1 MLGLQRSPAGRI
13 MNFDAHLPRVTP
25 IQPKAVPGRLRDI
38 APLIVG
44 FLLLIATVAATASLV
59 AEQDANRAELRRS
72 VRIRDAIFTLYSGIQ
87 DAESGQRGFLLS
99 GDEIYLKLYEEAVA
113 RTPGRL
119 STIAEAVARNPGM
132 AAIIARLSHAAEA
145 KVAEMQET
153 IVLRRAGQVEAALAR
168 MRSGEGKHLMDEVR
182 TLFGEAQADNYSRL
196 IQRQEQAGEAARQVQ
211 LAVAAAVIL
220 VVVLGAYVVID
231 AGQRHQRTLRAHAAL
246 QEANASLIE
255 AAATRD
261 MLEDRLRQSQK
272 MEALG
277 QLTGGLAHDFNNM
290 LAIIIGNLSLLKR
303 RLERGDHAV
312 ERYAEQALKGADR
325 AATLTHRLLAFARKQ
340 PLAPEAI
347 ACNRLIAAMSD
358 LLRRSLGE
366 SIRIETVA
374 APDLWTTQADAN
386 QLENAILNLAVN
398 ARDAMPKGGRLII
411 ETDNVHLDEAYAAQ
425 NPGVPAGQYV
435 LVALTDSGSGMPPD
449 VAAKAFDPFFT
460 TKPVGQGT
468 GLGLSQVYGF
478 VRQSGGHVAIYSEPE
493 RGTTVRLYL
502 PRHFGD
508 AAEMERVTPTML
520 PEGSAREV
528 ILVVEDEDGVR
539 DLAVEA
545 LRDLRYTVIHAEG
558 AKDALQMLDTHPEIA
573 LLFTDVVMPEVN
585 GRELAEAVH
594 QRRPDLPVLF
604 TTGYTRN
611 AIVHNGLVD
620 VDVQLLAK
628 PYTLE
633 QLALKVRQ
641 AMVREA
647 A

>member
-1 MLGLQRSPAGRI
+1 

-196 IQRQEQAGEAARQVQ
+196 IHRQEQAGEAARQVQ

-303 RLERGDHAV
+303 RLERGEHAV

-620 VDVQLLAK
+620 ADVQLLAK

>member
-1 MLGLQRSPAGRI
+1 M
-13 MNFDAHLPRVTP
+13 
-25 IQPKAVPGRLRDI
+25 RDI

-196 IQRQEQAGEAARQVQ
+196 IQRQEQAGAAARQVQ

-303 RLERGDHAV
+303 RLERGEHAV

-620 VDVQLLAK
+620 ADVQLLAK

>member
-1 MLGLQRSPAGRI
+1 
-13 MNFDAHLPRVTP
+13 MNFDAHLPRATP
-25 IQPKAVPGRLRDI
+25 IQPKAVPGRFRDI
-38 APLIVG
+38 APLIIG
-44 FLLLIATVAATASLV
+44 FLLLIATAAATANLV

-72 VRIRDAIFTLYSGIQ
+72 VRIRDAIFTLYSGLQ

-99 GDEIYLKLYEEAVA
+99 GDETYLKLYEEAGA

-132 AAIIARLSHAAEA
+132 SAIIARLSRAAEA
-145 KVAEMQET
+145 KLGEMRETVA
-153 IVLRRAGQVEAALAR
+153 LRRTGQVEAALAR
-168 MRSGEGKHLMDEVR
+168 MRSGEGKHLMDEIR
-182 TLFGEAQADNYSRL
+182 SLFGEAQADNYRRL
-196 IQRQEQAGEAARQVQ
+196 ISRQEQAGEAARQVQ
-211 LAVAAAVIL
+211 LAVAAAVVLIVL
-220 VVVLGAYVVID
+220 LGAYVVID
-231 AGQRHQRTLRAHAAL
+231 ASRRHQRTLRAHAAL

-261 MLEDRLRQSQK
+261 MLENRLRQSQK

-290 LAIIIGNLSLLKR
+290 LAIVIGNLSLLKR
-303 RLERGDHAV
+303 RLERGERAV
-312 ERYAEQALKGADR
+312 ERYAEQALKAADR

-374 APDLWTTQADAN
+374 APDLWTTKADAN

-398 ARDAMPKGGRLII
+398 ACDAMPKGGRLVI
-411 ETDNVHLDEAYAAQ
+411 ETDNVHLDETYAAR
-425 NPGVPAGQYV
+425 NPGVPAGPYV
-435 LVALTDSGSGMPPD
+435 LVALTDSGGGMPPD

-478 VRQSGGHVAIYSEPE
+478 VRQSGGHVAIYSEPG

-502 PRHFGD
+502 PRHLGD
-508 AAEMERVTPTML
+508 AAEMARVTPTML

-539 DLAVEA
+539 DLAVAA

-558 AKDALQMLDTHPEIA
+558 AKDALQKLDTHPEIA

-585 GRELAEAVH
+585 GRELAQAVH
-594 QRRPDLPVLF
+594 ERRPDLPVLF

-620 VDVQLLAK
+620 ADVQLLAK

>member
-1 MLGLQRSPAGRI
+1 M
-13 MNFDAHLPRVTP
+13 
-25 IQPKAVPGRLRDI
+25 
-38 APLIVG
+38 VG
-44 FLLLIATVAATASLV
+44 FLLLIAMVAATASLV
-59 AEQDANRAELRRS
+59 ATQDANRAELRRS

-87 DAESGQRGFLLS
+87 DAESGQRGYLLS
-99 GDEIYLKLYEEAVA
+99 GDETYLKLCADAVA
-113 RTPGRL
+113 STPGRL

-132 AAIIARLSHAAEA
+132 AAIVARLSRAAEA
-145 KVAEMQET
+145 KLAELRETVA
-153 IVLRRAGQVEAALAR
+153 LRRAGQDEAALAR
-168 MRSGEGKHLMDEVR
+168 MRSGDGKHLMDEVR
-182 TLFGEAQADNYSRL
+182 ALFGEAQADNYSRL
-196 IQRQEQAGEAARQVQ
+196 ISRQEQAGESARQIQ
-211 LAVAAAVIL
+211 FAVAAAVVL
-220 VVVLGAYVVID
+220 VVVLGGYVVSD
-231 AGQRHQRTLRAHAAL
+231 ASRRHQRTLRAHAAL
-246 QEANASLIE
+246 QGANTSLIE

-261 MLEDRLRQSQK
+261 MLEERLRQSQK

-303 RLERGDHAV
+303 RLERGERGV
-312 ERYAEQALKGADR
+312 ERYVEQALKGADR

-347 ACNRLIAAMSD
+347 ACNRLIGAMSD

-366 SIRIETVA
+366 AIRIETVTT
-374 APDLWTTQADAN
+374 PDLWTTKADAN

-411 ETDNVHLDEAYAAQ
+411 ETDNVHLDEAYAAR

-435 LVALTDSGSGMPPD
+435 LVALTDSGSGMAPD

-460 TKPVGQGT
+460 TKPAGQGT

-478 VRQSGGHVAIYSEPE
+478 VRQSGGHVAIYSEPG

-502 PRHFGD
+502 PRHLGD
-508 AAEMERVTPTML
+508 AAETEHVTPTML
-520 PEGSAREV
+520 PEGSPREV

-539 DLAVEA
+539 HLAVEA

-558 AKDALQMLDTHPEIA
+558 AKDALQMLDTHPDIA
-573 LLFTDVVMPEVN
+573 LLFTDVVMPEVD

-594 QRRPDLPVLF
+594 ARRPDLPVLF

-611 AIVHNGLVD
+611 AIVHNELVEA
-620 VDVQLLAK
+620 DVQLLAK

-641 AMVREA
+641 AMVHEA

>member
-1 MLGLQRSPAGRI
+1 
-13 MNFDAHLPRVTP
+13 
-25 IQPKAVPGRLRDI
+25 
-38 APLIVG
+38 
-44 FLLLIATVAATASLV
+44 
-59 AEQDANRAELRRS
+59 
-72 VRIRDAIFTLYSGIQ
+72 
-87 DAESGQRGFLLS
+87 
-99 GDEIYLKLYEEAVA
+99 
-113 RTPGRL
+113 
-119 STIAEAVARNPGM
+119 
-132 AAIIARLSHAAEA
+132 
-145 KVAEMQET
+145 
-153 IVLRRAGQVEAALAR
+153 
-168 MRSGEGKHLMDEVR
+168 
-182 TLFGEAQADNYSRL
+182 
-196 IQRQEQAGEAARQVQ
+196 
-211 LAVAAAVIL
+211 
-220 VVVLGAYVVID
+220 
-231 AGQRHQRTLRAHAAL
+231 
-246 QEANASLIE
+246 
-255 AAATRD
+255 

-303 RLERGDHAV
+303 RLERGERAV

-374 APDLWTTQADAN
+374 APALWTTQADAN

-425 NPGVPAGQYV
+425 NPGVPAGPYV
-435 LVALTDSGSGMPPD
+435 LVALTDTGSGMPPD

-478 VRQSGGHVAIYSEPE
+478 VRQSGGHVAIYSEPD

-594 QRRPDLPVLF
+594 ERRPDLPVLF

-620 VDVQLLAK
+620 ADVQLLAK

>member
-1 MLGLQRSPAGRI
+1 
-13 MNFDAHLPRVTP
+13 
-25 IQPKAVPGRLRDI
+25 LRDI

-303 RLERGDHAV
+303 RLERGEHAV

-620 VDVQLLAK
+620 ADVQLLAK

>member
-1 MLGLQRSPAGRI
+1 M
-13 MNFDAHLPRVTP
+13 
-25 IQPKAVPGRLRDI
+25 RDI

-99 GDEIYLKLYEEAVA
+99 GDEVYLKLYEEAVA

-303 RLERGDHAV
+303 RLERGEHAV

-493 RGTTVRLYL
+493 RGTTVRIYL

-594 QRRPDLPVLF
+594 QRRPNLPVLF

-620 VDVQLLAK
+620 ADVQLLAK

>member
-1 MLGLQRSPAGRI
+1 

-168 MRSGEGKHLMDEVR
+168 MRSGEGKHFMDEVR

-196 IQRQEQAGEAARQVQ
+196 IRRQEQAGEAARQVQ

-303 RLERGDHAV
+303 RLERGEHAV

-620 VDVQLLAK
+620 ADVQLLAK

>member
-1 MLGLQRSPAGRI
+1 
-13 MNFDAHLPRVTP
+13 MNFDAPRLRATS
-25 IQPKAVPGRLRDI
+25 IQPKAVPGRWRDI
-38 APLIVG
+38 APLVVG
-44 FLLLIATVAATASLV
+44 FLLLIATIAATASLV
-59 AEQDANRAELRRS
+59 AHQDANRAELRRS

-87 DAESGQRGFLLS
+87 DAESGQRGYLLS
-99 GDEIYLKLYEEAVA
+99 GDETYLALYEEAVA
-113 RTPGRL
+113 RTPDRL

-132 AAIIARLSHAAEA
+132 AAIIARLSRAAEA
-145 KVAEMQET
+145 KLAEMRET
-153 IVLRRAGQVEAALAR
+153 VALRRAGRGDAALAR

-182 TLFGEAQADNYSRL
+182 SLFGEAQADNYSRL
-196 IQRQEQAGEAARQVQ
+196 ITRQEQAGEAARQVQ
-211 LAVAAAVIL
+211 LAVAAAVVLIVL
-220 VVVLGAYVVID
+220 LGAYAVID
-231 AGQRHQRTLRAHAAL
+231 ASRRHQRTLRAHAAL

-303 RLERGDHAV
+303 RLERGDRAV
-312 ERYAEQALKGADR
+312 ECYAEQALKGADR

-425 NPGVPAGQYV
+425 NPGVPAGPYV
-435 LVALTDSGSGMPPD
+435 LVALTDTGSGMPPE

-478 VRQSGGHVAIYSEPE
+478 VRQSGGHVAIYSEPD

-508 AAEMERVTPTML
+508 AAEMERMTPTML

-558 AKDALQMLDTHPEIA
+558 AKDALRMLDTHPEIA

-594 QRRPDLPVLF
+594 ERRPDLPVLF

-620 VDVQLLAK
+620 ADVQLLAK

>member
-1 MLGLQRSPAGRI
+1 
-13 MNFDAHLPRVTP
+13 MNFDAPRPRATS
-25 IQPKAVPGRLRDI
+25 IQPKAVPGRWRDI
-38 APLIVG
+38 APLVVG
-44 FLLLIATVAATASLV
+44 FLLLIATIAATASLV
-59 AEQDANRAELRRS
+59 AHQDANRAELRRS

-87 DAESGQRGFLLS
+87 DAESGQRGYLLS
-99 GDEIYLKLYEEAVA
+99 GDETYLALYEEAVA
-113 RTPGRL
+113 RTPDRL

-132 AAIIARLSHAAEA
+132 AAIIARLSRAAEA
-145 KVAEMQET
+145 KLAEMRET
-153 IVLRRAGQVEAALAR
+153 VALRRAGRGDAALAR

-182 TLFGEAQADNYSRL
+182 ALFGEAQADNYSRL
-196 IQRQEQAGEAARQVQ
+196 ITRQEQAGEAARQVQ
-211 LAVAAAVIL
+211 LAVAAAVVLIVL
-220 VVVLGAYVVID
+220 LGAYAVID
-231 AGQRHQRTLRAHAAL
+231 ASRRHQRTLRAHAAL

-303 RLERGDHAV
+303 RLERGDRAV

-425 NPGVPAGQYV
+425 NPGVPAGPYV
-435 LVALTDSGSGMPPD
+435 LVALTDTGSGMPPE

-478 VRQSGGHVAIYSEPE
+478 VRQSGGHVAIYSEPD

-508 AAEMERVTPTML
+508 AAEMERMTPTML

-558 AKDALQMLDTHPEIA
+558 AKDALRMLDTHPEIA

-594 QRRPDLPVLF
+594 ERRPDLPVLF

-620 VDVQLLAK
+620 ADVQLLAK

>member
-1 MLGLQRSPAGRI
+1 

-25 IQPKAVPGRLRDI
+25 IQPKAVPGRSRDI

-196 IQRQEQAGEAARQVQ
+196 IRRQEQAGEAARQVQ

-303 RLERGDHAV
+303 RLERGEHAV

-620 VDVQLLAK
+620 ADVQLS
-628 PYTLE
+628 
-633 QLALKVRQ
+633 
-641 AMVREA
+641 
-647 A
+647 

>member
-1 MLGLQRSPAGRI
+1 
-13 MNFDAHLPRVTP
+13 MNFDAPRLRATST
-25 IQPKAVPGRLRDI
+25 QPRAVPGRWRDI
-38 APLIVG
+38 APLVVG
-44 FLLLIATVAATASLV
+44 FLLLIATIAATASLV
-59 AEQDANRAELRRS
+59 AHQDANRAELRRS

-87 DAESGQRGFLLS
+87 DAESGQRGYLLS
-99 GDEIYLKLYEEAVA
+99 GDETYLALYEEAVA
-113 RTPGRL
+113 RTPDRL

-132 AAIIARLSHAAEA
+132 AAIIARLSRAAEA
-145 KVAEMQET
+145 KLAEMRET
-153 IVLRRAGQVEAALAR
+153 VALRRAGRGDAALAR

-196 IQRQEQAGEAARQVQ
+196 IRRQEQAGEAARRVQ

-303 RLERGDHAV
+303 RLERGDRAV
-312 ERYAEQALKGADR
+312 ECYAEQALKGADR

-425 NPGVPAGQYV
+425 NPGVPAGPYV
-435 LVALTDSGSGMPPD
+435 LVALTDTGSGMPPE

-478 VRQSGGHVAIYSEPE
+478 VRQSGGHVAIYSEPD

-508 AAEMERVTPTML
+508 AAEMERMTPTML

-558 AKDALQMLDTHPEIA
+558 AKDALRMLDTHPEIA

-594 QRRPDLPVLF
+594 ERRPDLPVLF

-620 VDVQLLAK
+620 ADVQLLAK

>member
-1 MLGLQRSPAGRI
+1 

-113 RTPGRL
+113 GTPGRL

-303 RLERGDHAV
+303 RLERGEHAV

-366 SIRIETVA
+366 SIRIETMA

-620 VDVQLLAK
+620 ADVQLLAK

>member
-1 MLGLQRSPAGRI
+1 
-13 MNFDAHLPRVTP
+13 MNFDAPRLRATS
-25 IQPKAVPGRLRDI
+25 IQPKAVPGRWRDI
-38 APLIVG
+38 APLVVG
-44 FLLLIATVAATASLV
+44 FLLLIATIAATASLV
-59 AEQDANRAELRRS
+59 AHQDANRAELRRS

-87 DAESGQRGFLLS
+87 DAESGQRGYLLS
-99 GDEIYLKLYEEAVA
+99 GDETYLALYEEAVA
-113 RTPGRL
+113 RTPDRL

-132 AAIIARLSHAAEA
+132 AAIIARLSRAAEA
-145 KVAEMQET
+145 KLAEMRET
-153 IVLRRAGQVEAALAR
+153 VALRRAGRGDAALAR

-182 TLFGEAQADNYSRL
+182 SLFGEAQADNYSRL
-196 IQRQEQAGEAARQVQ
+196 ITRQEQAGEAARQVQ
-211 LAVAAAVIL
+211 LAVAAAVVLIVL
-220 VVVLGAYVVID
+220 LGAYAVID
-231 AGQRHQRTLRAHAAL
+231 ASRRHQRTLRAHAAL

-303 RLERGDHAV
+303 RLERGDRAV

-425 NPGVPAGQYV
+425 NPGVPAGPYV
-435 LVALTDSGSGMPPD
+435 LVALTDTGSGMPPE

-478 VRQSGGHVAIYSEPE
+478 VRQSGGHVAIYSEPD

-508 AAEMERVTPTML
+508 AAEMERMTPTML

-558 AKDALQMLDTHPEIA
+558 AKDALRMLDTHPEIA

-594 QRRPDLPVLF
+594 ERRPDLPVLF

-620 VDVQLLAK
+620 ADVQLLAK

>member
-1 MLGLQRSPAGRI
+1 M
-13 MNFDAHLPRVTP
+13 
-25 IQPKAVPGRLRDI
+25 
-38 APLIVG
+38 APLIIG
-44 FLLLIATVAATASLV
+44 FLLLIATAAATANLV

-72 VRIRDAIFTLYSGIQ
+72 VRIRDAIFTLYSGLQ

-99 GDEIYLKLYEEAVA
+99 GDETYLKLYEEAGA

-132 AAIIARLSHAAEA
+132 SAIIARLSRAAEA
-145 KVAEMQET
+145 KLGEMRETVA
-153 IVLRRAGQVEAALAR
+153 LRRTGQVEAALAR
-168 MRSGEGKHLMDEVR
+168 MRSGEGKHLMDEIR
-182 TLFGEAQADNYSRL
+182 SLFGEAQADNYRRL
-196 IQRQEQAGEAARQVQ
+196 ISRQEQAGEAARQVQ
-211 LAVAAAVIL
+211 LAVAAAVVLIVL
-220 VVVLGAYVVID
+220 LGAYVVID
-231 AGQRHQRTLRAHAAL
+231 ASRRHQRTLRAHAAL

-261 MLEDRLRQSQK
+261 MLENRLRQSQK

-290 LAIIIGNLSLLKR
+290 LAIVIGNLSLLKR
-303 RLERGDHAV
+303 RLERGERAV
-312 ERYAEQALKGADR
+312 ERYAEQALKAADR

-374 APDLWTTQADAN
+374 APDLWTTKADAN

-398 ARDAMPKGGRLII
+398 ACDAMPKGGRLVI
-411 ETDNVHLDEAYAAQ
+411 ETDNVHLDETYAAR
-425 NPGVPAGQYV
+425 NPGVPAGPYV
-435 LVALTDSGSGMPPD
+435 LVALTDSGGGMPPD

-478 VRQSGGHVAIYSEPE
+478 VRQSGGHVAIYSEPG

-502 PRHFGD
+502 PRHLGD
-508 AAEMERVTPTML
+508 AAEMARVTPTML

-539 DLAVEA
+539 DLAVAA

-558 AKDALQMLDTHPEIA
+558 AKDALQKLDTHPEIA

-585 GRELAEAVH
+585 GRELAQAVH
-594 QRRPDLPVLF
+594 ERRPDLPVLF

-620 VDVQLLAK
+620 ADVQLLAK

>member
-1 MLGLQRSPAGRI
+1 M
-13 MNFDAHLPRVTP
+13 
-25 IQPKAVPGRLRDI
+25 RDI

-196 IQRQEQAGEAARQVQ
+196 IRRQEQAGEAARQVQ

-303 RLERGDHAV
+303 RLERGEHAV

-620 VDVQLLAK
+620 ADVQLLAK

>member
-1 MLGLQRSPAGRI
+1 
-13 MNFDAHLPRVTP
+13 MNFDAPRLRATS
-25 IQPKAVPGRLRDI
+25 IQPKAVPGRWRDI
-38 APLIVG
+38 APLVVG
-44 FLLLIATVAATASLV
+44 FLLLIATIAATASLV
-59 AEQDANRAELRRS
+59 AHQDANRAELRRS

-87 DAESGQRGFLLS
+87 DAESGQRGYLLS
-99 GDEIYLKLYEEAVA
+99 GDETYLALYEEAVA
-113 RTPGRL
+113 RTPDRL

-132 AAIIARLSHAAEA
+132 AAIIARLSRAAEA
-145 KVAEMQET
+145 KLAEMRET
-153 IVLRRAGQVEAALAR
+153 VALRRAGRGDAALAR

-182 TLFGEAQADNYSRL
+182 ALFGEAQADNYSRL
-196 IQRQEQAGEAARQVQ
+196 ITRQEQAGEAARQVQ
-211 LAVAAAVIL
+211 LAVAAAVVLIVL
-220 VVVLGAYVVID
+220 LGAYAVID
-231 AGQRHQRTLRAHAAL
+231 ASRRHQRTLRAHAAL

-303 RLERGDHAV
+303 RLERGDRAV
-312 ERYAEQALKGADR
+312 ECYAEQALKGADR

-425 NPGVPAGQYV
+425 NPGVPAGPYV
-435 LVALTDSGSGMPPD
+435 LVALTDTGSDMPPE

-478 VRQSGGHVAIYSEPE
+478 VRQSGGHVAIYSEPD

-508 AAEMERVTPTML
+508 AAEMERMTPTML

-558 AKDALQMLDTHPEIA
+558 AKDALRMLDTHPEIA

-594 QRRPDLPVLF
+594 ERRPDLPVLF

-620 VDVQLLAK
+620 ADVQLLAK

>member
-1 MLGLQRSPAGRI
+1 

-99 GDEIYLKLYEEAVA
+99 GDEVYLKLYEEAVA

-303 RLERGDHAV
+303 RLERGEHAV

-493 RGTTVRLYL
+493 RGTTVRIYL

-594 QRRPDLPVLF
+594 QRRPNLPVLF

-620 VDVQLLAK
+620 ADVQLLAK

>member
-1 MLGLQRSPAGRI
+1 
-13 MNFDAHLPRVTP
+13 MNFDAPRLRATS

-38 APLIVG
+38 APLVIG

-87 DAESGQRGFLLS
+87 DAESGQRGYLLS
-99 GDEIYLKLYEEAVA
+99 GDETYLKLYEDAVA

-132 AAIIARLSHAAEA
+132 AAIIARLSRAAES
-145 KVAEMQET
+145 KLAEMRET
-153 IVLRRAGQVEAALAR
+153 VALRRAEQVEAALAR

-182 TLFGEAQADNYSRL
+182 SLFGEAQADNYSRL
-196 IQRQEQAGEAARQVQ
+196 ISRQEQAGEAARQVQ
-211 LAVAAAVIL
+211 LAVAAAVVLIVL
-220 VVVLGAYVVID
+220 LGAYAVVD
-231 AGQRHQRTLRAHAAL
+231 ASRRHQRTLRAHAAL

-303 RLERGDHAV
+303 RLERGERAV

-374 APDLWTTQADAN
+374 APALWTTQADAN

-425 NPGVPAGQYV
+425 NPGVPAGPYV
-435 LVALTDSGSGMPPD
+435 LVALTDTGSGMPPD

-478 VRQSGGHVAIYSEPE
+478 VRQSGGHVAIYSEPD

-594 QRRPDLPVLF
+594 ERRPDLPVLF

-620 VDVQLLAK
+620 ADVQLLAK

>member
-1 MLGLQRSPAGRI
+1 

-99 GDEIYLKLYEEAVA
+99 GDEVYLKLYEEAVA

-303 RLERGDHAV
+303 RLERGEHAV

-594 QRRPDLPVLF
+594 QRRPNLPVLF

-620 VDVQLLAK
+620 ADVQLLAK

>member
-1 MLGLQRSPAGRI
+1 MTFDSHSPRA
-13 MNFDAHLPRVTP
+13 
-25 IQPKAVPGRLRDI
+25 IQAQPQVVYGRLGDI
-38 APLIVG
+38 APLVIG
-44 FLLLIATVAATASLV
+44 FLLLIATVAATAGLV
-59 AEQDANRAELRRS
+59 AQQDANRAELRRS

-87 DAESGQRGFLLS
+87 DAEAGQRGYLLS
-99 GDEIYLKLYEEAVA
+99 GDETYLKLSEAA
-113 RTPGRL
+113 IANTPGRL
-119 STIAEAVARNPGM
+119 ATIAEAVARNPGM
-132 AAIIARLSHAAEA
+132 AAIIARLSRVAEA
-145 KVAEMQET
+145 KLGELRET
-153 IVLRRAGQVEAALAR
+153 IALRRAGQTEAALAR
-168 MRSGEGKHLMDEVR
+168 MRTGEGKHLMDEVR
-182 TLFGEAQADNYSRL
+182 SLFEEAQADNYSRL
-196 IQRQEQAGEAARQVQ
+196 ISRQEQAGEEARQVQ
-211 LAVAAAVIL
+211 VAVAAAVVL
-220 VVVLGAYVVID
+220 VVVLGGYVVID
-231 AGQRHQRTLRAHAAL
+231 AGRRHQRTLRAHAAL
-246 QEANASLIE
+246 QAANASLIE

-303 RLERGDHAV
+303 RLERGDRAV

-366 SIRIETVA
+366 AIRIETVT
-374 APDLWTTQADAN
+374 APDLWTTKADAN

-411 ETDNVHLDEAYAAQ
+411 ETDNVHLDAAYAAQ

-478 VRQSGGHVAIYSEPE
+478 VRQSGGHVAIYSEPD

-508 AAEMERVTPTML
+508 AAELEPVTPTML
-520 PEGSAREV
+520 PEGSPREV

-539 DLAVEA
+539 HLAVEA
-545 LRDLRYTVIHAEG
+545 LRDLRYTVIHADG
-558 AKDALQMLDTHPEIA
+558 ARDALEMLDAHPEIA

-585 GRELAEAVH
+585 GRELADAVH
-594 QRRPDLPVLF
+594 ARRPDLPVLF

-620 VDVQLLAK
+620 ADVQLLAK

-641 AMVREA
+641 VMVREA

>member
-1 MLGLQRSPAGRI
+1 

-153 IVLRRAGQVEAALAR
+153 IVLRRAGQVEAALTR

-196 IQRQEQAGEAARQVQ
+196 IRRQEQAGEAARQVQ

-303 RLERGDHAV
+303 RLERGEHAV

-435 LVALTDSGSGMPPD
+435 LVAMTDSGSGMPPD

-620 VDVQLLAK
+620 ADVQLLAK